1 MTMALLLV
9 ALFPAVPAEAS
20 GKALIAVLMSYK
32 NLPLE
37 ETLGGFKDYLEGH
50 GAGADYELF
59 PLQTSDKGPSSPR
72 FNEEV
77 RSKNFLLIL
86 ALGSPAVEVAGRQG
100 GGLPIVASMVLSEE
114 DIRRVPNATGVFL
127 QFPLQTQFFWL
138 HRILP
143 DAVNVGVVYNP
154 AENGARIRLATRI
167 AAGLGLT
174 LVPRKVSTPQQ
185 LPEALKSLANHAD
198 VLWGVSDNIVVTP
211 QTARSHP
218 ALFVPQPHSL
228 HRAVDALGQG
238 GGFLRLGQGL
248 PGHRPPVRRTSPQS
262 AERRQTRRP
271 GAAAAAPRHFFPE
284 PQYGRAHE
292 GGIPPSLRREAEKLF

>member
-20 GKALIAVLMSYK
+20 GRALIAVLMSYK

-37 ETLGGFKDYLEGH
+37 ETLGGFKDYLKGH

-59 PLQTSDKGPSSPR
+59 SLQTSDKGPSSPR

-154 AENGARIRLATRI
+154 AENGARIRSATRI

-174 LVPRKVSTPQQ
+174 LVPREVSTPQQ

-211 QTARSHP
+211 QTARSILLFSFRNRIP
-218 ALFVPQPHSL
+218 FIGLSTPWVKAGAFYALDRDYRDIGRQCAELARKVLNGAKAGALAPQPPRRVTFSL
-228 HRAVDALGQG
+228 NLN
-238 GGFLRLGQGL
+238 
-248 PGHRPPVRRTSPQS
+248 T
-262 AERRQTRRP
+262 AERMKV
-271 GAAAAAPRHFFPE
+271 E
-284 PQYGRAHE
+284 V
-292 GGIPPSLRREAEKLF
+292 PPSLRREAEKLF